1 MYDQFKK
8 CIAWKASVAWH
19 ETWHNVNVSICFV
32 LSTKPNAWFSMI
44 IKKLKVQL
52 FSIKISERLHK
63 HILTIYI

>member
-19 ETWHNVNVSICFV
+19 ETWHNVNVSICLV

-44 IKKLKVQL
+44 I
-52 FSIKISERLHK
+52 
-63 HILTIYI
+63 